1 MKKTNSKYQPQHPTT
16 NTQHPSELMNKHE
29 IAHTLDQAASTAKAV
44 EQMAAKNNISLDE
57 AYEIQ
62 HMAIELRKQRG
73 EKITGYKLGFTSK
86 AKMEQMGVHDLIW
99 GILTNEMELKQGDT
113 VDLKRWIHPRVE
125 PEIAFR
131 VSKNITAEITLEE
144 LPQYIDMMAPALEI
158 IDSRYE
164 NFKFSL
170 EDVVADNCSSTGYVI
185 GNWQP
190 LGLEIS
196 DLKMALL
203 VNEHEVE
210 SASSAAILENPL
222 QSVVEL
228 SRLASNAG
236 LTVNKGEVILAGA
249 ATAAV
254 FLKPNQVLTANVEN
268 MGSVSFKAK

>member
-1 MKKTNSKYQPQHPTT
+1 MKKQEVAN
-16 NTQHPSELMNKHE
+16 
-29 IAHTLDQAASTAKAV
+29 ILDQAAKNAQAV
-44 EQMAAKNNISLDE
+44 PQMAASNQMTLKE

-62 HMAIELRKQRG
+62 RMAIQLRVERG

-99 GILTNEMELKQGDT
+99 GILTDDMELRQGET
-113 VDLKRWIHPRVE
+113 VSLNRWIHPRAE

-131 VSKNITAEITLEE
+131 VSKDINRELSLEE
-144 LPQYIDMMAPALEI
+144 LPEYLDAMAPALEI

-185 GNWQP
+185 GDWQP
-190 LGLEIS
+190 LSTEIS
-196 DLKMALL
+196 NLKMDLL
-203 VNEHEVE
+203 VDNNIVE
-210 SASSAAILENPL
+210 SASSAAILDNPL

-228 SRLASNAG
+228 SRLTTQAG
-236 LTVNKGEVILAGA
+236 LTVKKGQVVLAGA

-254 FLKPNQVLTANVEN
+254 FLKPNQILEAKVESLGKVN
-268 MGSVSFKAK
+268 FKTN

>member
-1 MKKTNSKYQPQHPTT
+1 
-16 NTQHPSELMNKHE
+16 MNKQE
-29 IAHTLDQAASTAKAV
+29 IAYILDQAAKNAQAV
-44 EQMAAKNNISLDE
+44 PQMAAANNMTLEE

-62 HMAIELRKQRG
+62 RMSIQMRVERS

-99 GILTNEMELKQGDT
+99 GILTGEMELQQGET
-113 VDLKRWIHPRVE
+113 VNLNRWIHPRVE

-131 VSKNITAEITLEE
+131 VSKGISKKLTLAD
-144 LPQYIDMMAPALEI
+144 LPEYLDAMAPALEI

-185 GNWQP
+185 GDWQP
-190 LGLEIS
+190 LSTDIS
-196 DLKMALL
+196 DLRMDLL
-203 VNEHEVE
+203 VNSEVIE

-228 SRLASNAG
+228 SRLATIAG
-236 LTVNKGEVILAGA
+236 LTIKKGQVILAGA

-254 FLKPNQVLTANVEN
+254 FIKPSQTLTAKVEK
-268 MGSVSFKAK
+268 MGIVSFKTR

>member
-1 MKKTNSKYQPQHPTT
+1 
-16 NTQHPSELMNKHE
+16 MNKQN
-29 IAHTLDQAASTAKAV
+29 IANILDQAAKNAKAV
-44 EQMAAKNNISLDE
+44 PQMAATNQMTLEE

-62 HMAIELRKQRG
+62 RMAIQLRVERG

-99 GILTNEMELKQGDT
+99 GILTDEMKLEQGET
-113 VDLKRWIHPRVE
+113 VNLNRWIHPRVE

-131 VSKNITAEITLEE
+131 VSKDINRQLTLKE
-144 LPQYIDMMAPALEI
+144 LPEYLDGMAPALEI

-185 GNWQP
+185 GDWQT
-190 LGLEIS
+190 LSTAIS
-196 DLKMALL
+196 DLRMDLL
-203 VNEHEVE
+203 VNTAVVE
-210 SASSAAILENPL
+210 SASSAAILDNPL

-228 SRLASNAG
+228 SRLASEAG
-236 LTVNKGEVILAGA
+236 LNVKKGQVILAGA

-254 FLKPNQVLTANVEN
+254 FLKPNQTLYASVEK
-268 MGSVSFKAK
+268 MGDVGFKTK

>member
-1 MKKTNSKYQPQHPTT
+1 MKKQK
-16 NTQHPSELMNKHE
+16 
-29 IAHTLDQAASTAKAV
+29 IASILDQAAKNAQAV
-44 EQMAAKNNISLDE
+44 PQMAADNNMTLKE

-62 HMAIELRKQRG
+62 RMSIQMRVERG

-99 GILTNEMELKQGDT
+99 GILTNEMELKQGET
-113 VDLKRWIHPRVE
+113 VNLNRWIHPRAE

-131 VSKNITAEITLEE
+131 VSKDIDREITLEQ
-144 LPQYIDMMAPALEI
+144 LPEYLDRMAPALEV

-185 GNWQP
+185 GDWQP
-190 LGLEIS
+190 LSSEIS
-196 DLKMALL
+196 NLEMDLL
-203 VNEHEVE
+203 VNDEIVE
-210 SASSAAILENPL
+210 SATSAAILENPFL
-222 QSVVEL
+222 SVIEL

-236 LTVNKGEVILAGA
+236 LTVKKGQIILAGA

-254 FLKPNQVLTANVEN
+254 FLKPNQQIAVNVET
-268 MGSVSFKAK
+268 MGSVKFKTF

>member
-1 MKKTNSKYQPQHPTT
+1 
-16 NTQHPSELMNKHE
+16 MNKQE
-29 IAHTLDQAASTAKAV
+29 IANILDQAAKNAQAV
-44 EQMAAKNNISLDE
+44 PQMAASNQMTLEE

-62 HMAIELRKQRG
+62 RMAIQLRVERG

-99 GILTNEMELKQGDT
+99 GILTDDMELRQGET
-113 VDLKRWIHPRVE
+113 VSLNRWIHPRAE

-131 VSKNITAEITLEE
+131 VSKDINRELSLEE
-144 LPQYIDMMAPALEI
+144 LPEYLDAMAPALEI

-185 GNWQP
+185 GDWQP
-190 LGLEIS
+190 LSTEIS
-196 DLKMALL
+196 NLKMDLL
-203 VNEHEVE
+203 VDNNIVE
-210 SASSAAILENPL
+210 SASSAAILDNPL

-228 SRLASNAG
+228 SRLTTQAG
-236 LTVNKGEVILAGA
+236 LTVKKGQVVLAGA

-254 FLKPNQVLTANVEN
+254 FLKPNQILEAKVESLGKVN
-268 MGSVSFKAK
+268 FKTN